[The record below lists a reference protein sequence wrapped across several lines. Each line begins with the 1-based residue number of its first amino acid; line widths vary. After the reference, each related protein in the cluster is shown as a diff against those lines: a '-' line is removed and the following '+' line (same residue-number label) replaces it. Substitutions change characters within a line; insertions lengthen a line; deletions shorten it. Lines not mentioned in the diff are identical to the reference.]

1 MKVSW
6 GERADQDRDLVQAL
20 RREEPSAAGL
30 LIERHGARIYRLA
43 GRILDDPRDVEEV
56 TQDVLVTII
65 REIQTF
71 KGAAAFSSWIYR
83 ITANAA
89 FEKSRKSRRA
99 RSEVSLDP
107 YLPTFDAEGRH
118 AEPVSDW
125 SREPDDAAMA
135 GELKRAI
142 EHGLRELPA
151 AYRAVVLLRDV
162 EGLPTEE
169 VAGILGVTIPAV
181 KSRVHRARLFLRRT
195 LGPVLS

>member
-1 MKVSW
+1 MKTSS
-6 GERADQDRDLVQAL
+6 R
-20 RREEPSAAGL
+20 
-30 LIERHGARIYRLA
+30 
-43 GRILDDPRDVEEV
+43 
-56 TQDVLVTII
+56 
-65 REIQTF
+65 
-71 KGAAAFSSWIYR
+71 GAAAFSNWIYR

-135 GELKRAI
+135 GLLKRAI
-142 EHGLRELPA
+142 ERGLRELPA
-151 AYRAVVLLRDV
+151 DYRAVVLLRDV

-169 VAGILGVTIPAV
+169 VAGILGLIIPAV

-195 LGPVLS
+195 LGPVRS